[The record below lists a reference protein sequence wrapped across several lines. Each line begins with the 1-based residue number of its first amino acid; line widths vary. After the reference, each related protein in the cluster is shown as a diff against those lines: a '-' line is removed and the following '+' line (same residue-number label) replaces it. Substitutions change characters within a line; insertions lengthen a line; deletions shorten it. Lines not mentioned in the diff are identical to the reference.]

1 MKKPSKSRK
10 NHILQ
15 DVEAVCDQAVVLE
28 RGKVVAQGGIAD
40 LTAGGEREFRLRLEP
55 ASGKQS
61 GAANVL
67 EVLRASWRSEA
78 LGDGRYAVWLPDEQD
93 TTRIFA
99 AVHQA
104 SATVRSLHLKRRSL
118 EDVFLTAVRSN
129 SEPNAVTP
137 NAVTPNA
144 GTPSAGTPSAG
155 TPSAGTPSA
164 GSTNA
169 GTAGASKA
177 SGGDPQDPSDG
188 GAP

>member
-1 MKKPSKSRK
+1 MSQPRPPPRRQPRRRHRVPARQVRRHLRQHVRQVGEPPRQLLNRPLLQRLPRK
-10 NHILQ
+10 RRRLQ
-15 DVEAVCDQAVVLE
+15 RAELLC
-28 RGKVVAQGGIAD
+28 I
-40 LTAGGEREFRLRLEP
+40 
-55 ASGKQS
+55 GKQS

-137 NAVTPNA
+137 SAVTPNA
-144 GTPSAGTPSAG
+144 GTPSAGGELRPPSRRAG
-155 TPSAGTPSA
+155 
-164 GSTNA
+164 
-169 GTAGASKA
+169 
-177 SGGDPQDPSDG
+177 G
-188 GAP
+188 GAE